1 MAGAGSEVDAVDEK
15 VAAVAAEEV
24 EIDLREYLDILVRRK
39 WEILLLVVLALLAA
53 AVGTY
58 VSPRIYE
65 ASSTVLI
72 RSSQAN
78 SQLPFL
84 SEGFLAGAK
93 DPLQNYAAILRSR
106 ELARRAAA
114 KLDLASD
121 TAEFEAFY
129 DSIQVQPVQGT
140 DTIKVTVR
148 SQDPE
153 FARRAANA
161 LVEAFQELSQE
172 YNRRGSRSALQF
184 IEEQLPKV
192 EQQLRQAE
200 DLQLRFRQSAQVV
213 SPSEE
218 TKVLLNKIAEL
229 ETMLAEAEVSLQEAE
244 ENRREL
250 EKQLAE
256 QPQTLITARQIADN
270 PMIQYYRT
278 RLADLQTQLAGAQE
292 QYTAKHPR
300 VLDLQA
306 QIEQVREQLNREVAK
321 VIPSETESLNP
332 VYQALLQKLLSVQA
346 DILALE
352 ARRNAL
358 TVLIQQND
366 ALLNG
371 LPQKELELARLT
383 RDVEVNEQV
392 YMMLRTKYEEMRI
405 AENMQTSDVW
415 VIDPAVLPTAPVSPR
430 PVLNMAIAL
439 VLGLFAG
446 VGVVFLL
453 EFLDTTL
460 KTQEDVER
468 ELQLPVLGLI
478 PSMEEFAEPVAGRA
492 GTIILPWRRWF
503 KGVAGRAA
511 GRKGQ

>member
-1 MAGAGSEVDAVDEK
+1 VDEK
-15 VAAVAAEEV
+15 VAAVQAEDM
-24 EIDLREYLDILVRRK
+24 EIDLREYLEVLVRRK
-39 WEILLLVVLALLAA
+39 WEIILLVLLALVAA
-53 AVGTY
+53 AIGTY

-72 RSSQAN
+72 RSSQAS
-78 SQLPFL
+78 SQLPF
-84 SEGFLAGAK
+84 SPEGFLAGAK

-106 ELARRAAA
+106 ELALRAAQ
-114 KLDLASD
+114 KLDIAGD
-121 TAEFEAFY
+121 TPEFSAFHR
-129 DSIQVQPVQGT
+129 SIQVQPVQGT

-148 SQDPE
+148 SEDRE
-153 FARRAANA
+153 FAQRATNA
-161 LVEAFQELSQE
+161 LVAAFQELSQE
-172 YNRRGSRSALQF
+172 YNRRGSRSALEF

-213 SPSEE
+213 SPTEE

-229 ETMLAEAEVSLQEAE
+229 ETMRAEAEVGLHEAE
-244 ENRREL
+244 ESRREL
-250 EKQLAE
+250 EKQLAD

-292 QYTAKHPR
+292 QYTEKHPR
-300 VLDLQA
+300 VLDLKA
-306 QIEQVREQLNREVAK
+306 QIEQVREQLNQEVAK
-321 VIPSETESLNP
+321 VIPTETESLNP
-332 VYQALLQKLLSVQA
+332 VYQTLLQKLLAVQA

-358 TVLIQQND
+358 SSLIQQND

-383 RDVEVNEQV
+383 RDVAVNEEV
-392 YMMLRTKYEEMRI
+392 YMMLRTRYEETRI

-415 VIDPAVLPTAPVSPR
+415 VVDPAVVPTSPVSPR
-430 PVLNMAIAL
+430 PTLNMAIAL

-446 VGVVFLL
+446 VGVAFVL
-453 EFLDTTL
+453 EFLDTSL

-478 PSMEEFAEPVAGRA
+478 PSMEAFEPEVGWSGGAGV
-492 GTIILPWRRWF
+492 LSWRRWF
-503 KGVAGRAA
+503 QRRSGRDA